1 MQIVTGVLAMPR
13 VRIHD
18 QQQYEKAIDVLTRVG
33 GTYQGVGQDEWYLL
47 VTNAQ
52 YQALLKENIIASEN
66 GAQEQP
72 RALDRASQ
80 DAAEPQRQAQP
91 PERRAADRRRTA
103 PAGGREDA

>member
-13 VRIHD
+13 VRIYD

-52 YQALLKENIIASEN
+52 YQALLKENVITSEN

-72 RALDRASQ
+72 RGKNAKSKAHI
-80 DAAEPQRQAQP
+80 
-91 PERRAADRRRTA
+91 
-103 PAGGREDA
+103 